1 MLVSEGASLSHLNA
15 VDFAYEGVGKRTYL
29 PMLILFSLIFP
40 LWVGLLILYPWLAGK
55 SSRAHLSHHEKPSQG
70 DEDVAEMK
78 KLISN

>member
-29 PMLILFSLIFP
+29 PMLILIFP

-55 SSRAHLSHHEKPSQG
+55 SSRAHLSHHEKPSQEDG
-70 DEDVAEMK
+70 DVAEMK